1 VWAVRRSFVV
11 GDATIG
17 IRTTSPAFGGWLDRA
32 LAVYRTDAPAEPE
45 YSIVV
50 DEGAGRGR
58 RFNVLYQGVG
68 VVSRALDPA
77 VVARSLLTELEAR
90 LLHERDDGVYVHY
103 GLAVAD
109 GASVLIPAW
118 LVSYLAGTGR
128 RLSRA
133 GITLPVARWVRVDPE
148 SGWATPV
155 PRVLDVPGDV
165 IDRVPGATGGGGD
178 AYGDL
183 SEARRV
189 DAVLT
194 YVEGMD
200 TIAGGGRAR
209 AAYHLAERTA
219 NLRRLGGQAMVVLGR
234 VVENAHCFET
244 GLGRPQ
250 QMLSALEAVVDH
262 ERTHALVGEDA

>member
-1 VWAVRRSFVV
+1 VRRSFVV
-11 GDATIG
+11 GETTIG

-32 LAVYRTDAPAEPE
+32 LAAYRTDAAADPE
-45 YSIVV
+45 YSIVI

-68 VVSRALDPA
+68 VVSRALDPG

-90 LLHERDDGVYVHY
+90 LLHQRDDGVYVHY
-103 GLAVAD
+103 GVAVSAA
-109 GASVLIPAW
+109 ASVLIPAW

-133 GITLPVARWVRVDPE
+133 GITLPVARWVRLDRA
-148 SGWATPV
+148 SGLATPL
-155 PRVLDVPGDV
+155 PPVLEVPGELL
-165 IDRVPGATGGGGD
+165 DRVPGAAPGSGD

-183 SEARRV
+183 PEARRI

-200 TIAGGGRAR
+200 TIAGGSRSRAV
-209 AAYHLAERTA
+209 YHLAERMA
-219 NLRRLGGQAMVVLGR
+219 NLRTLGGEAMAVLGR
-234 VVENAHCFET
+234 VVGGAHCFET

-250 QMLSALEAVVDH
+250 QMLAALEAVFEH